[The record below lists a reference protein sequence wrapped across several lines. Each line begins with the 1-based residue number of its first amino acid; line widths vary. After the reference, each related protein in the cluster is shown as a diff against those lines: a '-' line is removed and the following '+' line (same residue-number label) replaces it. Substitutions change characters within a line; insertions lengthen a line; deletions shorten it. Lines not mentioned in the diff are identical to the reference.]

1 MYRMNST
8 TSTIS
13 NTTGKALVV
22 ANNCNVQNYN
32 TSTLSNECNIL
43 SSNVLNSF
51 YSYLDIAPVSV
62 RSYMSG
68 IRQFIG
74 YLKTCNVIMPTRENI
89 LMFKKALIAEG
100 RKASTVAMYL
110 TAVRR
115 FFSWCASEGLYSDI
129 AAGIKSPRM
138 DKGHRRDALSAQ
150 QLKACIAG
158 LNSTSEQGLRDRA
171 MFLLMACCGLRTVE
185 VIRADVA
192 DIQELQGSPVLW
204 VRGKGRTS
212 KSEFVKLSAELVQ
225 AIREYL
231 SARGQVSGDMPL
243 FASTANR
250 NKGGRLTTRTVSA
263 VAKRAMV
270 QAGYNSRRLTAHSL
284 RHSAATLAI
293 QAGMPLQ
300 EVSEFLRHSSVSI
313 TMIYVHSLNRLQS
326 KCESAVAGA
335 IFAA

>member
-1 MYRMNST
+1 MKHSENARSLVAVNS
-8 TSTIS
+8 
-13 NTTGKALVV
+13 KE
-22 ANNCNVQNYN
+22 
-32 TSTLSNECNIL
+32 LSRSSSVL
-43 SSNVLNSF
+43 SSNVLNRF
-51 YSYLDIAPVSV
+51 YSYLDVAPVSI
-62 RSYMSG
+62 RSYSSG
-68 IRQFIG
+68 IRQFMKYI
-74 YLKTCNVIMPTRENI
+74 TAERISQPNRENV
-89 LMFKKALIAEG
+89 LQFKKALIAEG
-100 RKASTVAMYL
+100 YKASTVALYL

-129 AAGIKSPRM
+129 AAGIKSPKQ
-138 DKGHRRDALSAQ
+138 DKGHRRDALSAV

-192 DIQELQGSPVLW
+192 DVQQLQDTAVLW
-204 VRGKGRTS
+204 LRGKGRSS
-212 KSEFVKLSAELVQ
+212 KSEFVKLTPEVLQ

-300 EVSEFLRHSSVSI
+300 EVSEFLRHSSIAV
-313 TMIYVHSLNRLQS
+313 TMVYVHSIARLKS
-326 KCESAVAGA
+326 KCESAISSA

>member
-1 MYRMNST
+1 MKHSENARSLVAVNS
-8 TSTIS
+8 
-13 NTTGKALVV
+13 KE
-22 ANNCNVQNYN
+22 
-32 TSTLSNECNIL
+32 LSRSSSVL
-43 SSNVLNSF
+43 SSNVLNRF
-51 YSYLDIAPVSV
+51 YSYLDVAPVSI
-62 RSYMSG
+62 RSYSSG
-68 IRQFIG
+68 IRQFMKYITAERISQ
-74 YLKTCNVIMPTRENI
+74 LNRENV
-89 LMFKKALIAEG
+89 LQFKKALIAEG
-100 RKASTVAMYL
+100 RKASTVALYL

-115 FFSWCASEGLYSDI
+115 FFSWCESEGLYPDI
-129 AAGIKSPRM
+129 AAGIKSPKQ
-138 DKGHRRDALSAQ
+138 DKGHRRDALSAV

-158 LNSTSEQGLRDRA
+158 MSRNDEQGLRDRA

-185 VIRADVA
+185 VIRADLA
-192 DIQELQGSPVLW
+192 DVQQLQDTAVLW
-204 VRGKGRTS
+204 VRGKGRS
-212 KSEFVKLSAELVQ
+212 DKAEFVKLTAELVQ

-284 RHSAATLAI
+284 RYSAATLAI

-300 EVSEFLRHSSVSI
+300 EVSEFLRHSNISV